1 MSTRNLLAAIAA
13 VILLAAAAAPAR
25 ASSDSQRPADLL
37 LSTLEPSALA
47 DFVSEV
53 LERSPR
59 LARARAEA
67 AAMEVRAPQV
77 RALPDPVASLT
88 LFLLPPETR
97 VGPQRLTVGVSQALP
112 WWSKL
117 ELRERDAL
125 YQAAAARAQVD
136 AERLKLLTEART
148 LAYEL
153 AFTVE
158 LATIARQERD
168 HLRRHE
174 EAAQARYAAG
184 VGLQQAVIKVQAEIT
199 RAEQRLLEIEQRR
212 RSLVSR
218 LNALR
223 ERPADTAVPAVTLPE
238 ISASDLTLSEFDGA
252 SFGDLLADL
261 RAAAR
266 VQRPELVAL
275 QAQLQAAEARVE
287 LAQKRRLPDFTV
299 GLGYTVVDRRDDA
312 PGRANP
318 PPDNGEDILAIT
330 GGVRLP
336 LWRESLA
343 ASLEEALQRQRVLEF
358 AERQLHSDIERD
370 LGDLLSR
377 LPLLHE
383 QCRLF
388 DRVLLLQAEEALHSA
403 ETAYATGKTDVL
415 NLLDAEHVLFDV
427 RRGRLRARADFV
439 VALAQL
445 EGVTGVPLR
454 GELQTMENVQ

>member
-1 MSTRNLLAAIAA
+1 
-13 VILLAAAAAPAR
+13 
-25 ASSDSQRPADLL
+25 
-37 LSTLEPSALA
+37 
-47 DFVSEV
+47 
-53 LERSPR
+53 
-59 LARARAEA
+59 
-67 AAMEVRAPQV
+67 MEVRAPQV

-117 ELRERDAL
+117 KLREQDAL
-125 YQAAAARAQVD
+125 YQAAAARAQVE

-153 AFTVE
+153 AFT
-158 LATIARQERD
+158 ADFAAIARQERD

-174 EAAQARYAAG
+174 EAAQSRYASG

-199 RAEQRLLEIEQRR
+199 RSEQRLLEIEQRR
-212 RSLVSR
+212 RSLVSQ

-223 ERPADTAVPAVTLPE
+223 DQPADASLAAFALPE
-238 ISASDLTLSEFDGA
+238 ISSSEMVAPEIDLSSQSQLLTRLRSVVGA
-252 SFGDLLADL
+252 
-261 RAAAR
+261 
-266 VQRPELVAL
+266 RPELVAL
-275 QAQLQAAEARVE
+275 QAQLQAASARVE
-287 LAQKRRLPDFTV
+287 LAEKGRLPDFTV
-299 GLGYTVVDRRDDA
+299 GFGYTVVDRRGDT

-336 LWRESLA
+336 VWRESLA
-343 ASLEEALQRQRVLEF
+343 AGLEEALQRRRVIEA
-358 AERQLHSDIERD
+358 AERQLRSEIERD
-370 LGDLLSR
+370 LGDLTSR

-388 DRVLLLQAEEALHSA
+388 ERVLLVQAEEALKSA
-403 ETAYATGKTDVL
+403 EGAYATGKTDVL

-427 RRGRLRARADFV
+427 RRGRLRARADFA
-439 VALAQL
+439 VALARL
-445 EGVTGVPLR
+445 EGVTAGSLLGQLR
-454 GELQTMENVQ
+454 QSTKREPEPTEPMKESLP